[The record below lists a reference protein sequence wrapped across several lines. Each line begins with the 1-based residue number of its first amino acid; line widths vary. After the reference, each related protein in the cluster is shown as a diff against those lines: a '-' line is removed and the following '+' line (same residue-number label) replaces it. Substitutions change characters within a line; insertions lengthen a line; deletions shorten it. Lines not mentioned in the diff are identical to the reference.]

1 MNITSALPAQ
11 TDTPASLIYE
21 KARLNA
27 IKAVGAGA
35 GGHLN
40 LVQTHLR
47 DHGQDDIE
55 LIPRGFNFLNTI
67 EVHGI
72 IRLTVDQQMVFL
84 ARDAGLTSMFTGADA
99 SSTRNFLQQIGF
111 TLDPRLPEPTGP
123 QLPAADPAALRWST
137 AEFLEAQQLAR
148 TNSRTVLR
156 RHSFSK
162 SEVVRVAIALNANT
176 DRDILE
182 LIAKEPGT
190 AGDMAKVRL
199 ATLDHQ
205 EKLMRGWALA
215 SGPVRRADAL
225 IDPDGIT
232 VVRHLTGSD
241 IESGTVGHCV
251 ALVAAHIA
259 QEQSE
264 ARVSHV

>member
-1 MNITSALPAQ
+1 MTNIHSALPAQ
-11 TDTPASLIYE
+11 TDTPASLYYV
-21 KARLNA
+21 KGRLESV
-27 IKAVGAGA
+27 KAVGTGA

-40 LVQTHLR
+40 LAQTHLR

-67 EVHGI
+67 EVHGV
-72 IRLTVDQQMVFL
+72 IRLTVDEQMVFL
-84 ARDAGLTSMFTGADA
+84 ARDADLTSMFTNADTV
-99 SSTRNFLQQIGF
+99 STRNFLRQIGF
-111 TLDPRLPEPTGP
+111 TLDPQLPDASGLQLPET
-123 QLPAADPAALRWST
+123 APAALRWSA
-137 AEFLEAQQLAR
+137 AEFLDAQQLAR

-156 RHSFSK
+156 RHCASRSA
-162 SEVVRVAIALNANT
+162 VIRVAIALNANT

-190 AGDMAKVRL
+190 AGDMAQVRL

-215 SGPVRRADAL
+215 SGPVGSDDTL
-225 IDPDGIT
+225 IDADGIT

-259 QEQSE
+259 QEVDVTGMG
-264 ARVSHV
+264 R